1 MGDRPSLREEEVE
14 VEKVD
19 EVEEVEDDEVVEVI
33 NFGAGPSKLPRPV
46 LLQAQREM
54 LDYQGLGI
62 SVMEMSH
69 RSAEFSRIMKNTEGL
84 IRDLL
89 GVPSNYRVLFAQGGG
104 SGQFSAIPLNLLGRS
119 GSAGGGGG
127 GGSGGCG
134 VGGSGSGGVSGGG
147 SGGGSSSGGSG
158 CGGGGG
164 GSGGGGVGCG
174 VSGGGGGVSGVGGC
188 GVGGGGGGLSS
199 GVVDFM
205 VTGSWSYKAAQEARK
220 YGAVRLAHEP
230 LQEYTRVPLDVKV
243 NEDASYLYYC
253 SNETIHGVE
262 FRQPPR
268 HATDVPLVC
277 DMSSNFLSRPVDVGQ
292 FGVIM
297 AGAQKNVGCAGVT
310 VVVAR
315 GDLLGHALGPCPVV
329 MDYGTLA
336 REGSLYNTPPCYS
349 IYIMML
355 VLEWIR
361 LNGGAEGMEAQN
373 VAKAETVYSAIENS
387 EGFYSCPVERD
398 SRSRMN
404 VPFRLPSESLER
416 LFLEGAASLKFLGLK
431 GHRSVGGVRA
441 SLYNAVS
448 LSDAEKLAGYM
459 EAFRLRHQDHC

>member
-1 MGDRPSLREEEVE
+1 MGDRPSLREQVVEEVE
-14 VEKVD
+14 KVVEKVD
-19 EVEEVEDDEVVEVI
+19 EEVEDDEEVEEVVEVI

-89 GVPSNYRVLFAQGGG
+89 GVPSNYRVLFARGGG

-119 GSAGGGGG
+119 GSAGG
-127 GGSGGCG
+127 
-134 VGGSGSGGVSGGG
+134 
-147 SGGGSSSGGSG
+147 
-158 CGGGGG
+158 
-164 GSGGGGVGCG
+164 
-174 VSGGGGGVSGVGGC
+174 
-188 GVGGGGGGLSS
+188 
-199 GVVDFM
+199 DFM
-205 VTGSWSYKAAQEARK
+205 VTGSWSFKAAQEARK

-230 LQEYTRVPLDVKV
+230 LQEYTRVPLDVIV
-243 NEDASYLYYC
+243 SEDASYLYYC